1 MLAECTGRND
11 MGAIARIQSGGK
23 VIPYGTGCWS
33 AGGDGFITLK
43 IKSLDDGSVRTNR
56 IHSSEFKPASARDK
70 GGKAQGVAE
79 QMPWE
84 FSKAVG
90 DRGTPV
96 CALSTDVKVGEGN
109 RSISIK
115 AFAKRDHLNITLH
128 DTRWKFKA
136 GSWHKATIDFDDK
149 KPLQAHVDANG
160 AHQHSVAWHDATPA
174 DVLAFLD
181 HNRDGRR
188 PGGAR
193 NANHCR
199 SEGAPRRYTRA
210 GPIRAL
216 QLDGPGPNQ
225 RRKLEVPPE
234 LADALTQWMIVR
246 RTYLKV
252 RTLPTLFCSKR
263 GGAIT
268 PNSLLHLVK
277 SNLQLAANR
286 VNAGVLPPRAGPQ
299 VIRNT
304 RLVLWLNDGV
314 PAAEVAIRAGLKN
327 IKGLGHLR
335 EVVNPGVRL
344 TLSHGRDDDN
354 LWDRLT
360 PEA

>member
-1 MLAECTGRND
+1 MHGEENTPLLPAEPCPHGEGAFDAWLA
-11 MGAIARIQSGGK
+11 Q
-23 VIPYGTGCWS
+23 
-33 AGGDGFITLK
+33 
-43 IKSLDDGSVRTNR
+43 
-56 IHSSEFKPASARDK
+56 ASTRARD
-70 GGKAQGVAE
+70 
-79 QMPWE
+79 P
-84 FSKAVG
+84 
-90 DRGTPV
+90 
-96 CALSTDVKVGEGN
+96 LSLEAAKPYRHIWN
-109 RSISIK
+109 SWLRS
-115 AFAKRDHLNITLH
+115 
-128 DTRWKFKA
+128 
-136 GSWHKATIDFDDK
+136 
-149 KPLQAHVDANG
+149 LQAHVDANG

-188 PGGAR
+188 PGTKITDVTR
-193 NANHCR
+193 
-199 SEGAPRRYTRA
+199 RRYWRVLDRVYGFAQAQRWTANNPAQDLSDTDTPPSEDHLAVILSNRMWRAAIDSIPSEFEEDLIATRDRA
-210 GPIRAL
+210 VLLALFHLGLTPQEVREMPTTAVLRERRVDTPALGPIRAL

>member
-1 MLAECTGRND
+1 
-11 MGAIARIQSGGK
+11 MGAALVPRSPMSLVAAIGVFWTAFTALPRPTLDGQQSSARPERYGHPSFRRPPCGDPVQPYVACSDRQYSQRIRGRLDRDPGSGGTPGA
-23 VIPYGTGCWS
+23 VS
-33 AGGDGFITLK
+33 
-43 IKSLDDGSVRTNR
+43 
-56 IHSSEFKPASARDK
+56 
-70 GGKAQGVAE
+70 
-79 QMPWE
+79 PW
-84 FSKAVG
+84 
-90 DRGTPV
+90 
-96 CALSTDVKVGEGN
+96 TDP
-109 RSISIK
+109 S
-115 AFAKRDHLNITLH
+115 
-128 DTRWKFKA
+128 
-136 GSWHKATIDFDDK
+136 
-149 KPLQAHVDANG
+149 
-160 AHQHSVAWHDATPA
+160 
-174 DVLAFLD
+174 
-181 HNRDGRR
+181 
-188 PGGAR
+188 GGAR